1 MSNTPHRLNE
11 EFPAQIDALHA
22 LKQSDAHFAKTV
34 DRYEEVN
41 DKIHLAETN
50 VEPAD
55 DMFIIEMRKERMKL
69 KDEIAAALKAAA
81 AA

>member
-11 EFPAQIDALHA
+11 EFPAQVDALHA
-22 LKQSDAHFAKTV
+22 LKQADAHFAKIAE
-34 DRYEEVN
+34 RYEEVN

-69 KDEIAAALKAAA
+69 KDEIAAALKAAETA
-81 AA
+81 